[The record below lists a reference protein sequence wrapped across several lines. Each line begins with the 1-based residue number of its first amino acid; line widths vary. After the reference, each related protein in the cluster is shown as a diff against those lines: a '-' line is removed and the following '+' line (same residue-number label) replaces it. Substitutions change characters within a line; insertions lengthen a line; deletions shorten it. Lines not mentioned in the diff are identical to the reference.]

1 MIQPI
6 KKRVA
11 EANGLKPKNG
21 GYTVVFDMNN
31 EKNIHAF

>member
-6 KKRVA
+6 RKRVA
-11 EANGLKPKNG
+11 EANGIKPKNC

-31 EKNIHAF
+31 KKNICVY

>member
-31 EKNIHAF
+31 EKNIHTF